1 MRRGREGPLRS
12 RERPELLNTAEPDS
26 VGFSESPV
34 DGSRLGDTHLGAAD
48 QGRRVGRI
56 GIAVTNETFRARRF
70 ENCRAEDPAAR
81 DRIGLSFLQDGPDSK
96 ASRAKSYSKETRVR
110 HVPLSVDTQN
120 LALREGKTMGS
131 RQVTQAPK
139 VSLRERWIKLL
150 D

>member
-1 MRRGREGPLRS
+1 MRRGRGRLLRS
-12 RERPELLNTAEPDS
+12 RERPEFFDTAEADS

-48 QGRRVGRI
+48 QGRRVGGI
-56 GIAVTNETFRARRF
+56 GVAITDESLRAAGL
-70 ENCRAEDPAAR
+70 ENCCAEDPAAR
-81 DRIGLSFLQDGPDSK
+81 KGVGLAFLQDGPDSK

-110 HVPLSVDTQN
+110 HVPLSIDTQN
-120 LALREGKTMGS
+120 LALREGKAMGS